1 MRKTGTKKFSK
12 RNNKNIHNKNKK
24 GGVNDIEMGPPT
36 EPKPLYSIPLDTQEV
51 VKETIRPI
59 SPVQAL
65 EEFNKGPPAS
75 REQNERF
82 SMFDEDPKENPMK
95 ATMLPWGQ
103 DAGKRKKRK
112 SNRKNNSKK
121 VRKSRKNKHSKTA
134 RKHKRV

>member
-1 MRKTGTKKFSK
+1 MRKTASKKFSK
-12 RNNKNIHNKNKK
+12 RNNNKSKNKK
-24 GGVNDIEMGPPT
+24 GGVNDIEMGAPN
-36 EPKPLYSIPLDTQEV
+36 EPKPLYSIPVDTQEV

-65 EEFNKGPPAS
+65 EEFNRGPPAS

-103 DAGKRKKRK
+103 DAGKRKTR
-112 SNRKNNSKK
+112 NKK
-121 VRKSRKNKHSKTA
+121 IGKSRKNKKSKKT
-134 RKHKRV
+134 RKNKKNKH